1 MVKEFDFSPPYYRII
16 FYVFINRFSIQ
27 ERKISVR
34 NRIRK
39 NYLEINMQTKDT
51 KNRARVKYQGFPLR
65 GHSELFEGTS
75 QKQIK
80 LFVKMY

>member
-27 ERKISVR
+27 KSKISVR
-34 NRIRK
+34 NRIMK
-39 NYLEINMQTKDT
+39 NYLEINIQTKHT
-51 KNRARVKYQGFPLR
+51 KNRARVKYRSFPQR
-65 GHSELFEGTS
+65 APSKLFEGTS
-75 QKQIK
+75 QKQIQ